1 MTDLLVFARGPGLRW
16 SLTIMVFGMCWRL
29 GRVIAGGRE
38 RDLYWVRK
46 AFHVPN
52 ARWKLDSYAMH
63 AGLFTAIFGFSGHI
77 VVIREQTGF
86 SWPALPTAIVLFA
99 GAVTAAAMV
108 AVIAHR
114 ILSQEPSAFSA
125 FDDYLSWTLVFAA
138 VLTGMTAYPHV
149 GGGAMMAPYRALLT
163 AHLVCVELLMAW
175 LPFGKLGHVALMPIG
190 RAAIRLASLAR
201 YASRR
206 A

>member
-1 MTDLLVFARGPGLRW
+1 
-16 SLTIMVFGMCWRL
+16 
-29 GRVIAGGRE
+29 
-38 RDLYWVRK
+38 
-46 AFHVPN
+46 
-52 ARWKLDSYAMH
+52 
-63 AGLFTAIFGFSGHI
+63 
-77 VVIREQTGF
+77 
-86 SWPALPTAIVLFA
+86 
-99 GAVTAAAMV
+99 
-108 AVIAHR
+108 
-114 ILSQEPSAFSA
+114 
-125 FDDYLSWTLVFAA
+125 
-138 VLTGMTAYPHV
+138 MTAYPHV